1 VITFIVF
8 IARYLVFT
16 FHESPKFLISKGRDQ
31 EAIDVL
37 RKIARFNKAPMP
49 TLSLE
54 DLQLIDANADTY
66 QRPKDVKQSLVER
79 FGFLRGLFL
88 SRLQCFSFF
97 LLAIAYMGDYWSFTL
112 AGSFLPIV
120 LLRNNIGSG
129 GNVTETYRQYIYIY
143 LPGIIGAFFALCS
156 IQLPLIG
163 RKWSLVISA
172 TLQGLSMAMYTQV
185 RNTAGYVGLNALE
198 YIMQTYFNAVLYASA
213 PEMFNTSYRASAS
226 GMLSCLGRIA
236 GIVAPIAGQRF
247 IAEGTSGV
255 LWLGAGGIWVSAL
268 FMCFLPI
275 EMRKR
280 QMF

>member
-1 VITFIVF
+1 MLKSDI
-8 IARYLVFT
+8 Y
-16 FHESPKFLISKGRDQ
+16 K
-31 EAIDVL
+31 
-37 RKIARFNKAPMP
+37 
-49 TLSLE
+49 
-54 DLQLIDANADTY
+54 
-66 QRPKDVKQSLVER
+66 
-79 FGFLRGLFL
+79 
-88 SRLQCFSFF
+88 
-97 LLAIAYMGDYWSFTL
+97 GDYWSFTL

-198 YIMQTYFNAVLYASA
+198 YIMQTVSAIAELLYLYAGTLLIFGSQYFNAVLYASA